1 MSVINS
7 ALRSAAACA
16 LLAASSFAPASAEP
30 SSDVLVVYFSAT
42 GTTQKAAEAVATELK
57 ADLFAIEPVQPYTA
71 ADLDYRDPE
80 SRSSKEHADPSVRP
94 EYKGDPAG
102 WDQYHTVLIGY
113 PIWWGLAPNV
123 VYGFVEK
130 HDFSGKTVGTFSTS
144 ATSGHGGSGT
154 DLAAKAGKGDWKY
167 HQGFKVGDP
176 EDAPVSWARS
186 LK

>member
-113 PIWWGLAPNV
+113 PIWWGLARLQWQ
-123 VYGFVEK
+123 
-130 HDFSGKTVGTFSTS
+130 DR
-144 ATSGHGGSGT
+144 GHLLHVSNFRTWWQRHGSGS
-154 DLAAKAGKGDWKY
+154 
-167 HQGFKVGDP
+167 QGWQG
-176 EDAPVSWARS
+176 
-186 LK
+186 